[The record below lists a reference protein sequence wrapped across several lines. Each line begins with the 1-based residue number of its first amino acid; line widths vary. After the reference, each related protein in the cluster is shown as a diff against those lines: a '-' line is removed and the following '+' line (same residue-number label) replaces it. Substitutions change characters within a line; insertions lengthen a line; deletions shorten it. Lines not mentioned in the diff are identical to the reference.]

1 MSNLIELDDYRP
13 HEYQYVA
20 CMACGHD
27 WVAVMP
33 CALEHKLE
41 CSECGKQEGEIVD
54 GGNIKWFQRFM
65 SASLGPKNQKKRSMV
80 LLNEKRMRDKRI
92 L

>member
-1 MSNLIELDDYRP
+1 MSNVTKLDDHRP

-20 CMACGHD
+20 CMDCGHD
-27 WVAVMP
+27 WVAASP

-41 CSECGKQEGEIVD
+41 CSECGEQAGEVVD
-54 GGNIKWFQRFM
+54 GGDMAWFQRFM
-65 SASLGPKNQKKRSMV
+65 SKAMGPKDQRKRSLV
-80 LLNEKRMRDKRI
+80 LLNKKRMKDEGV

>member
-1 MSNLIELDDYRP
+1 MSVVKLDDHRP

-20 CMACGHD
+20 CMECGYD

-41 CSECGKQEGEIVD
+41 CSECGKQEGEVVD
-54 GGNIKWFQRFM
+54 GGNMAWFRRFM
-65 SASLGPKNQKKRSMV
+65 SKAMGPKDQRKRSLV
-80 LLNEKRMRDKRI
+80 LLNQKLMKYEGV